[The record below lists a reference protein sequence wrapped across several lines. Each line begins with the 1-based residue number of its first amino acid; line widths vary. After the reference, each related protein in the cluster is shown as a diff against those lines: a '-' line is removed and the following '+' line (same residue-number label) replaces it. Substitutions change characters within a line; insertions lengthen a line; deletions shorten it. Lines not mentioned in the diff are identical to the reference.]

1 MEHRVFGQPQ
11 PGVEYRDRPGAYG
24 IAFDGRGRAAVVYS
38 ERKGFF
44 LLGGG
49 MEPGESE
56 ADCVRREALEE
67 AGRCVTV
74 REKACVGKEY
84 TTDLSGR
91 PYHPTGHVYLAELGE
106 KTAEPSEKDHRL
118 VWLPVE
124 EFQKTTFLRYQA
136 WAMGAAWELYKK
148 LQKEKKL

>member
-1 MEHRVFGQPQ
+1 MERKVFGEPQ
-11 PGVEYRDRPGAYG
+11 PGLAYRDRLGAYG
-24 IAFDGRGRAAVVYS
+24 IAFDGRGRAAVVYC

-67 AGRCVTV
+67 TGRAVTV
-74 REKACVGKEY
+74 REKACVGEEY

-91 PYHPTGHVYLAELGE
+91 PYHPTGHVYLA
-106 KTAEPSEKDHRL
+106 
-118 VWLPVE
+118 
-124 EFQKTTFLRYQA
+124 
-136 WAMGAAWELYKK
+136 
-148 LQKEKKL
+148 

>member
-1 MEHRVFGQPQ
+1 M
-11 PGVEYRDRPGAYG
+11 
-24 IAFDGRGRAAVVYS
+24 
-38 ERKGFF
+38 
-44 LLGGG
+44 
-49 MEPGESE
+49 GE
-56 ADCVRREALEE
+56 
-67 AGRCVTV
+67 
-74 REKACVGKEY
+74 EY

-118 VWLPVE
+118 VWLSVE

>member
-1 MEHRVFGQPQ
+1 
-11 PGVEYRDRPGAYG
+11 
-24 IAFDGRGRAAVVYS
+24 
-38 ERKGFF
+38 
-44 LLGGG
+44 

-67 AGRCVTV
+67 TGRAVTV
-74 REKACVGKEY
+74 REKACVGEEY

-118 VWLPVE
+118 VWLSVE

>member
-1 MEHRVFGQPQ
+1 MERKVFGEPQ
-11 PGVEYRDRPGAYG
+11 PGLAYRDRLGAYG
-24 IAFDGRGRAAVVYS
+24 IAFDGRGRAAVVYC

-67 AGRCVTV
+67 TGRAVAV
-74 REKACVGKEY
+74 GEKVCVGEEY

-91 PYHPTGHVYLAELGE
+91 PYHPSGHVYLAELGE
-106 KTAEPSEKDHRL
+106 KAAEPAEKDHRL